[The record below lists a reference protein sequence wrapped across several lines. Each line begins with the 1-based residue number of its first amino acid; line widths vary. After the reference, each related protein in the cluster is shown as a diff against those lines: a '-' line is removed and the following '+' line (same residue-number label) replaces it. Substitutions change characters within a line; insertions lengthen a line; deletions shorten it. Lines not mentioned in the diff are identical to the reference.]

1 MSLLEKI
8 KSGLKTKIIFP
19 IIVIA
24 GLIFMLLIVK
34 LQPDMKHKPVTSLI
48 TPVNYIKVASHYIK
62 PEIIGYGVVKPDIT
76 LQAKAEVSGRV
87 IYIHPKLKKGEIFS
101 QGTLLLTIDDK
112 DYLLQLKQAQ
122 ADLLVN
128 KANLQEMTL
137 TIENNE
143 LELLLAL
150 EKLQVRNAEYARML
164 KLSKTGVVSKSSLNG
179 EKQNLLKQKQ
189 EVQQLENKK
198 TILPSTLAVMKAQ
211 LEISKAKLEKS
222 QRDLE
227 RTQITMPFDG
237 RISEVYAEKNQY
249 VSAGGLSSAGQLFDA
264 FTLNKIII
272 NAQFPV
278 EQFRLF
284 AQNFNKDAFE
294 NKQQA
299 PNMED
304 VLQSLGLTVMVK
316 DPRGFFKAWP
326 ATVERFSDNL
336 DAKSRTVGIMVSVSD
351 SYKEVLPGTRP
362 PLLEGMYMKVILA
375 GKAKNMLVLPRFA
388 LHNKQVFIINEMNL
402 LQRIDLDKLQY
413 HGDLLLVEPT
423 KNQAI
428 KVNDK
433 VITSDVFP
441 AVKGMEVTPIFDEV
455 ATKQMM
461 LWLDIDSDPTSR
473 AVANA
478 KSTITTSAN
487 NTPTK
492 TVPANG
498 TPETK
503 AGAE

>member
-8 KSGLKTKIIFP
+8 KTGLKTKAAFTVIA
-19 IIVIA
+19 IA
-24 GLIFMLLIVK
+24 GLVIMVLIVR
-34 LQPDMKHKPVTSLI
+34 LQPEMKHKPVTSLI
-48 TPVNYIKVASHYIK
+48 TPVNYINVESHLIK
-62 PEIIGYGVVKPDIT
+62 PEIIGYGVIKPDMT

-87 IYIHPKLKKGEIFS
+87 TYIHPKLKKGEIFS

-198 TILPSTLAVMKAQ
+198 TTLPSALAVMKAQ
-211 LEISKAKLEKS
+211 LEISNAKLEKS
-222 QRDLE
+222 QRDIE
-227 RTQITMPFDG
+227 RTQIIMPFDG
-237 RISEVYAEKNQY
+237 RISDVYAEINQY
-249 VSAGGLSSAGQLFDA
+249 VTAGGLSSAGQLFDA
-264 FTLNKIII
+264 FTLNKVII
-272 NAQFPV
+272 NAQFPL

-284 AQNFNKDAFE
+284 AQNFNQDAFE
-294 NKQQA
+294 NKQHV
-299 PNMED
+299 PDMTD

-316 DPRGFFKAWP
+316 DPRGLFKAWP
-326 ATVERFSDNL
+326 AKVERFSDNL

-362 PLLEGMYMKVILA
+362 PLLEGMYMKVVLA
-375 GKAKNMLVLPRFA
+375 GKTKKMLILPRFA
-388 LHNKQVFIINEMNL
+388 LHNKQVFIIDEMNL
-402 LQRIDLDKLQY
+402 LQRVELDKLQY

-423 KNQAI
+423 KGQAI
-428 KVNDK
+428 KASDK

-441 AVKGMEVTPIFDEV
+441 AVNGMEVTPIFDEV
-455 ATKQMM
+455 ATKQML
-461 LWLDIDSDPTSR
+461 LWLGDDSEPTSS
-473 AVANA
+473 ATANA
-478 KSTITTSAN
+478 
-487 NTPTK
+487 
-492 TVPANG
+492 
-498 TPETK
+498 TPERK

>member
-1 MSLLEKI
+1 L
-8 KSGLKTKIIFP
+8 
-19 IIVIA
+19 
-24 GLIFMLLIVK
+24 
-34 LQPDMKHKPVTSLI
+34 
-48 TPVNYIKVASHYIK
+48 IK
-62 PEIIGYGVVKPDIT
+62 PEIIGYGVIKPDMT
-76 LQAKAEVSGRV
+76 LQAKAEVSGR
-87 IYIHPKLKKGEIFS
+87 ITYIHPKLKKGEIFS

-150 EKLQVRNAEYARML
+150 EKLQGRDAEYVRMV
-164 KLSKTGVVSKSSLNG
+164 KLNQTGVVSKSSLNG

-189 EVQQLENKK
+189 EVQQLKNKK
-198 TILPSTLAVMKAQ
+198 TTLPSMLAVMEAQ

-237 RISEVYAEKNQY
+237 RISDVYTELNQY
-249 VSAGGLSSAGQLFDA
+249 VTAGGLSSAGQLFDA
-264 FTLNKIII
+264 FTLNKVII
-272 NAQFPV
+272 NAQFPL

-284 AQNFNKDAFE
+284 AQNFNRQAFTD
-294 NKQQA
+294 NKTSLD
-299 PNMED
+299 MKD

-316 DPRGFFKAWP
+316 DPRGLFKAWP

-375 GKAKNMLVLPRFA
+375 GKPKNMLILPRFA
-388 LHNKQVFIINEMNL
+388 LHNKQVFIINELNL
-402 LQRIDLDKLQY
+402 LQRVTLDKLQY
-413 HGDLLLVEPT
+413 HGDLLLLDPT
-423 KNQAI
+423 KDQT
-428 KVNDK
+428 VEVDDK

-441 AVKGMEVTPIFDEV
+441 AVNGMEVTPILDDST
-455 ATKQMM
+455 TKQMM
-461 LWLDIDSDPTSR
+461 LWLGNDSGLTNSP
-473 AVANA
+473 
-478 KSTITTSAN
+478 
-487 NTPTK
+487 
-492 TVPANG
+492 PANSIAENKA
-498 TPETK
+498 ETK
-503 AGAE
+503 

>member
-1 MSLLEKI
+1 MSLLGKI
-8 KSGLKTKIIFP
+8 KMWLKSKVAFP
-19 IIVIA
+19 VITLA
-24 GLIFMLLIVK
+24 GLVMMVLIVT

-48 TPVNYIKVASHYIK
+48 TPVNYINVKSHFIK
-62 PEIIGYGVVKPDIT
+62 PEIIGYGVIKPDMT

-87 IYIHPKLKKGEIFS
+87 TYIHPKLKKGEIFS
-101 QGTLLLTIDDK
+101 QGTLLLIIDDK
-112 DYLLQLKQAQ
+112 DYLLQLKQAK

-150 EKLQVRNAEYARML
+150 EKLQVRNAEYARIL

-198 TILPSTLAVMKAQ
+198 SILPSTLAVMKAQ

-222 QRDLE
+222 QLDLA

-237 RISEVYAEKNQY
+237 RISEVYAELNQY
-249 VSAGGLSSAGQLFDA
+249 VTAGGLSSAGQLFDA
-264 FTLNKIII
+264 FTLNKVII
-272 NAQFPV
+272 NAQFPL

-284 AQNFNKDAFE
+284 AQNFNKEAFE
-294 NKQQA
+294 NNKNA
-299 PNMED
+299 PEMKD
-304 VLQSLGLTVMVK
+304 VIQSLGLTVMVK
-316 DPRGFFKAWP
+316 DPRGLFKAWP

-375 GKAKNMLVLPRFA
+375 GKSKNMLILPRFA
-388 LHNKQVFIINEMNL
+388 LHNKQVFIIDEMNL
-402 LQRIDLDKLQY
+402 LQRVDLDKLQY
-413 HGDLLLVEPT
+413 HGDLLLVEST
-423 KNQAI
+423 KEQTI
-428 KVNDK
+428 KANDK
-433 VITSDVFP
+433 VIISDVFP
-441 AVKGMEVTPIFDEV
+441 AVNGMEVTPIFDDI

-461 LWLDIDSDPTSR
+461 LWLGGESIPTLSSH
-473 AVANA
+473 A
-478 KSTITTSAN
+478 K
-487 NTPTK
+487 
-492 TVPANG
+492 
-498 TPETK
+498 K
-503 AGAE
+503 AGSK

>member
-1 MSLLEKI
+1 MSFIGKI
-8 KSGLKTKIIFP
+8 KMWLKTKVAFP
-19 IIVIA
+19 VIAIA
-24 GLIFMLLIVK
+24 GLVLMFLIVK
-34 LQPDMKHKPVTSLI
+34 LQPDMKHNPVTSLI
-48 TPVNYIKVASHYIK
+48 TPVNYIKVVSHLIK
-62 PEIIGYGVVKPDIT
+62 PEIIGYGVVKPDMT

-87 IYIHPKLKKGEIFS
+87 TYIHPKLKKGEIFS

-143 LELLLAL
+143 LERLLAL

-222 QRDLE
+222 QRDLA
-227 RTQITMPFDG
+227 RTQIPMPFNG
-237 RISEVYAEKNQY
+237 RISEVYTELNQY
-249 VSAGGLSSAGQLFDA
+249 VSAGGLSSSGQLFDA
-264 FTLNKIII
+264 FTLNKVII
-272 NAQFPV
+272 NAQFPL

-299 PNMED
+299 PNMKD
-304 VLQSLGLTVMVK
+304 VLQSLGLTVMVQ
-316 DPRGFFKAWP
+316 DPRGLFKAWP

-375 GKAKNMLVLPRFA
+375 GKPKNMLILPRFA
-388 LHNKQVFIINEMNL
+388 LHNKQVFIIDEMNL
-402 LQRIDLDKLQY
+402 LQRVDLDKLQY
-413 HGDLLLVEPT
+413 HGDLLLVDST
-423 KNQAI
+423 KEQTI
-428 KVNDK
+428 KANDK
-433 VITSDVFP
+433 VIISDVFP
-441 AVKGMEVTPIFDEV
+441 AVNGMEVTPILDDIV
-455 ATKQMM
+455 TKQMM
-461 LWLDIDSDPTSR
+461 LWLGEESTPTLSSHASSPPTS
-473 AVANA
+473 N
-478 KSTITTSAN
+478 
-487 NTPTK
+487 
-492 TVPANG
+492 
-498 TPETK
+498 
-503 AGAE
+503 AGAK